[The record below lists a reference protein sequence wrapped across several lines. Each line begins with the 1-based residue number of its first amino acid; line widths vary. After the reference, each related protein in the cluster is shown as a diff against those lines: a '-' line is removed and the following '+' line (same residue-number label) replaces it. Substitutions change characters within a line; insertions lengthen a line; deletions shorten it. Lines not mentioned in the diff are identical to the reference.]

1 MGRTVVAEDSLQDKL
16 TALAKAG
23 IFQIGLVIGQN
34 AKDRDFIVHLA
45 PTPIPDE
52 GDLSSEEEE
61 AIPSSKTGQAKPK
74 YPDSIAKVVDTN
86 VSQHTRQVV
95 RMLPGGLDI
104 IGIYVVTPQAEFSS
118 SVSQSKLR
126 SVLTVTHKT
135 ASRILL
141 DTAEIRTEKIIIHVC
156 TQTFKVMCKTVDVCP
171 SAPSLQSNA
180 ELKFQRGGIKWQQ
193 LSFSYNINLNFW
205 LPKDNSSHSLYK
217 TILTLIKPWANNVK
231 ESLILIDSEL
241 PNDED
246 PLDSSADEKPKKK
259 GSSRG
264 MMELAPPKVF
274 KAEILDSGSPVAS
287 TRGLTESSGCVRL
300 SGTLAGLA
308 FVHSKATVGE
318 ARSAVLVDLVRSV
331 MARWEMH
338 CDSLIEEPPSHLT
351 GPIIHEPPRRVFL
364 EGGGLPVS
372 LCDYLF
378 PGDTC
383 ADACQSAKELLG
395 VRVRKEHVDD
405 TLETHA
411 DASEVM
417 DMSNADAEGVKHL
430 DGNGSSREQSC
441 SVTYILLAIVIALV
455 GIGVSYI
462 TFRGTKAL
470 T

>member
-1 MGRTVVAEDSLQDKL
+1 MGRTVVAEDCLQDKL

-52 GDLSSEEEE
+52 GDLSSEE
-61 AIPSSKTGQAKPK
+61 AIPSSKTGQTKPK
-74 YPDSIAKVVDTN
+74 YPDSIAKVVDITI
-86 VSQHTRQVV
+86 SQHTRQVV

-104 IGIYVVTPQAEFSS
+104 IGIYVVAPLAEFSS
-118 SVSQSKLR
+118 SVSQFKLR
-126 SVLTVTHKT
+126 SVLSVVHKT

-141 DTAEIRTEKIIIHVC
+141 DTAEVRTEKVIIHVC
-156 TQTFKVMCKTVDVCP
+156 TQTFKVTCKTVDVCP
-171 SAPSLQSNA
+171 TSPSVQSSA

-205 LPKDNSSHSLYK
+205 LPKDKSSQSLFK
-217 TILTLIKPWANNVK
+217 TVLALIKPWANKVA
-231 ESLILIDSEL
+231 ESLILIDSTL
-241 PNDED
+241 PDNDD
-246 PLDSSADEKPKKK
+246 PLNSSVDEKPSKKK

-274 KAEILDSGSPVAS
+274 IAEILDTCTPSAR
-287 TRGLTESSGCVRL
+287 TQGLIESSGCVRL

-308 FVHSKATVGE
+308 FVYPKATVGE
-318 ARSAVLVDLVRSV
+318 ARAAVLVDLVRSV
-331 MARWEMH
+331 VARWEMH
-338 CDSLIEEPPSHLT
+338 CDSLVDEPPSHLT

-395 VRVRKEHVDD
+395 VSVRKEHVDD
-405 TLETHA
+405 TLETLA

-417 DMSNADAEGVKHL
+417 DTSDADEAKHL
-430 DGNGSSREQSC
+430 GVEGSHREDTC
-441 SVTYILLAIVIALV
+441 SVTYILLAIVIAVL
-455 GIGVSYI
+455 GIAVSYVSL
-462 TFRGTKAL
+462 RGTRSL

>member
-23 IFQIGLVIGQN
+23 TFQIGILIGQSTN
-34 AKDRDFIVHLA
+34 DRDFIVHLA

-61 AIPSSKTGQAKPK
+61 ALPSPKTEAKPK
-74 YPDSIAKVVDTN
+74 FPDSIAKVVDSTI
-86 VSQHTRQVV
+86 SQHTRQVV

-104 IGIYVVTPQAEFSS
+104 IGIYVVTPQAEFNSS
-118 SVSQSKLR
+118 LSQSKLR
-126 SVLTVTHKT
+126 SLLALAHRT

-141 DTAEIRTEKIIIHVC
+141 DTAEVRTEKTILHVC
-156 TQTFKVMCKTVDVCP
+156 SQTFKIFCKSVDVSP
-171 SAPSLQSNA
+171 TAPSLPANA

-193 LSFSYNINLNFW
+193 LSYSYNINLNFW
-205 LPKDNSSHSLYK
+205 LPKDRSTQSLYK
-217 TILTLIKPWANNVK
+217 TILTLIKPWAKNVT

-241 PNDED
+241 PDDDE
-246 PLDSSADEKPKKK
+246 PLNSSVDEKPSKKK
-259 GSSRG
+259 GGSRG
-264 MMELAPPKVF
+264 IMELVPPKVF
-274 KAEILDSGSPVAS
+274 FAEILDSCAPLTSS
-287 TRGLTESSGCVRL
+287 NGLNESSGCIRL
-300 SGTLAGLA
+300 TGTLAGLA

-318 ARSAVLVDLVRSV
+318 ARSAVLIDLVRSV
-331 MARWEMH
+331 VARWEMH
-338 CDSLIEEPPSHLT
+338 CDSLVDEPPSHLV

-383 ADACQSAKELLG
+383 SDACQSAKELLS

-411 DASEVM
+411 DAAEVM
-417 DMSNADAEGVKHL
+417 DGGDVDADGAQQLEG
-430 DGNGSSREQSC
+430 DGSSREETC
-441 SVTYILLAIVIALV
+441 SISYILLAVIIGVL

-462 TFRGTKAL
+462 ALLGTKAL